1 MEEIQIENNNILE
14 TDEEEREYLI
24 NNNNINY
31 RLLIILNYK
40 YETIE
45 FKINEMRFIPK
56 FNYSSKINHKR
67 FKTMLKLDDKYNN
80 LEQIFNLIDNAY
92 SNNKISIID
101 EDILIKLI
109 INIPN
114 DKSKDNQS
122 ILILKRNELDNNDK
136 LDFIIKEIN
145 SIKNN
150 NISLIEKKFND
161 ITKRLD
167 DIESSINLKL
177 KNNNDNL
184 ISLKNEFDDKLLK
197 NSQNSI
203 QLIKNEIKDLNEIL
217 IKKEKK
223 DDKPKEIKTEKIE
236 NTINDFENFEII
248 EKNEIPKKQKS
259 QNINIKEKN
268 NNSIKNEIKTENK
281 KEKNNNSTKKI
292 KKKKKLSNKNKY
304 KITKLYEP
312 EDDQTKFTFFIM
324 LTGESEVGKTWIY
337 NKFFSIPYAQSLS
350 LGIENEEI
358 FFKIEN
364 ILMSLNIMVSP
375 GNKIFN
381 QLCLNSNKDLIIFVY
396 SIDNRNSFENLK
408 ERIKEIKLK
417 NKKDIYYI
425 LVGNKLDLE
434 SKRVVKKEEG
444 EKLAKNE
451 NFDGFLEASAKNG
464 NFIDDI
470 FFEACR
476 ILYENK
482 VIDN

>member
-136 LDFIIKEIN
+136 LDFIINEIN
-145 SIKNN
+145 SIKINN
-150 NISLIEKKFND
+150 LSLIEKKFND

-268 NNSIKNEIKTENK
+268 NNSIINEIKIENK
-281 KEKNNNSTKKI
+281 KEKNIN
-292 KKKKKLSNKNKY
+292 
-304 KITKLYEP
+304 
-312 EDDQTKFTFFIM
+312 
-324 LTGESEVGKTWIY
+324 
-337 NKFFSIPYAQSLS
+337 
-350 LGIENEEI
+350 
-358 FFKIEN
+358 
-364 ILMSLNIMVSP
+364 
-375 GNKIFN
+375 
-381 QLCLNSNKDLIIFVY
+381 
-396 SIDNRNSFENLK
+396 
-408 ERIKEIKLK
+408 
-417 NKKDIYYI
+417 
-425 LVGNKLDLE
+425 
-434 SKRVVKKEEG
+434 
-444 EKLAKNE
+444 
-451 NFDGFLEASAKNG
+451 
-464 NFIDDI
+464 
-470 FFEACR
+470 
-476 ILYENK
+476 
-482 VIDN
+482 